1 MNFGIFTMLTN
12 MGATWF
18 SEGCG
23 PTGTYLEGNDSPKVK
38 SVTFEGLQSKK
49 LATCSSKDQPMA
61 RQWLVK
67 MVSCTDWTKLRKGGV
82 LTALNRSNCPPIG
95 GKGCPCRV
103 RDTCSLS
110 SRHHSESQARKLQ
123 NNPPLTP
130 TKYLVLTYLV
140 TYIPTS
146 LLLPIYYHP
155 TTYMKL
161 LG

>member
-1 MNFGIFTMLTN
+1 
-12 MGATWF
+12 
-18 SEGCG
+18 
-23 PTGTYLEGNDSPKVK
+23 VK

-95 GKGCPCRV
+95 GKCCPCRV

-123 NNPPLTP
+123 NNPPHYPDKISGVNLP
-130 TKYLVLTYLV
+130 SYLH
-140 TYIPTS
+140 TYI
-146 LLLPIYYHP
+146 II
-155 TTYMKL
+155 TTYKL
-161 LG
+161 PSYYLHVVVRVIRCIHTCC